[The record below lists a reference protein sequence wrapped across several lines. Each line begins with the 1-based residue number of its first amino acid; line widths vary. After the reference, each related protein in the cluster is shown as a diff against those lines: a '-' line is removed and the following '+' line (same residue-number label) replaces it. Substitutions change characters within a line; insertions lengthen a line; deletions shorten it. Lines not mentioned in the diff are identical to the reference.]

1 MATEDVDEFLEHV
14 GVKGMRWGKRKAEP
28 VKMGP
33 QKKAMN
39 PATKRKI
46 ALGAALVAGAGV
58 AVLNSNANVKKQA
71 QGQQYAQTYMN
82 DFASR
87 SMWDLAANL

>member
-1 MATEDVDEFLEHV
+1 MTEVDEFLEHV

-33 QKKAMN
+33 QKKGMS
-39 PATKRKI
+39 PSTKRKL
-46 ALGAALVAGAGV
+46 ALGATLVAGAG
-58 AVLNSNANVKKQA
+58 AIALNSNSKANARKKA

-82 DFASR
+82 DFASK
-87 SMWDLAANL
+87 SLWELAVKL